1 MKNTQSLDTRN
12 EFVPTI
18 NKRMGII
25 ITRYHFPM
33 GLESIRRNVN
43 TQFCQVYGGMRDGQY
58 IYIYFLAAAT
68 MGSQHYCS
76 LTGDQTHASTVTR
89 AASETMWDP

>member
-58 IYIYFLAAAT
+58 IYIFFGCCNNGFST
-68 MGSQHYCS
+68 YCS